1 MRAFAGWNFKQLRLL
16 PITYYLLLISQ
27 KFFCFPQKR
36 LNFVRAN
43 FVLMMETQNVK
54 DTVRQIFT
62 EYLTAN
68 GHRKTPERYAILET
82 IYSID
87 GHFDID
93 MLYSRMM
100 DQENFR
106 VSRATLYNTIIL
118 LINARLIIKHQFGT
132 SSQYE
137 KSYNRETHHH
147 QICTQ
152 CGKVTEFQNEELQHA
167 IENTKLSR
175 FQLSHYSLYIYGL
188 CSKCDRANKRKKVNN
203 NNKKER

>member
-1 MRAFAGWNFKQLRLL
+1 
-16 PITYYLLLISQ
+16 
-27 KFFCFPQKR
+27 
-36 LNFVRAN
+36 
-43 FVLMMETQNVK
+43 METQNVK

-68 GHRKTPERYAILET
+68 GHRKTPERYAILDT

-118 LINARLIIKHQFGT
+118 LINARLVIKHQFGT

-152 CGKVTEFQNEELQHA
+152 CGRVTEFQNEELQHA
-167 IENTKLSR
+167 IDPKISYIPMHLQPPIRALYYQYSFFTFFRQKNRSL
-175 FQLSHYSLYIYGL
+175 FDQLRPPL
-188 CSKCDRANKRKKVNN
+188 
-203 NNKKER
+203 

>member
-1 MRAFAGWNFKQLRLL
+1 
-16 PITYYLLLISQ
+16 
-27 KFFCFPQKR
+27 
-36 LNFVRAN
+36 
-43 FVLMMETQNVK
+43 METQNVK

-68 GHRKTPERYAILET
+68 GHRKTPERYAILDT

-118 LINARLIIKHQFGT
+118 LIN
-132 SSQYE
+132 
-137 KSYNRETHHH
+137 RETHHH

-152 CGKVTEFQNEELQHA
+152 CGRVTEFQNEELQHA

-175 FQLSHYSLYIYGL
+175 FQLSHYSLYIYGV

-203 NNKKER
+203 NNKKEK